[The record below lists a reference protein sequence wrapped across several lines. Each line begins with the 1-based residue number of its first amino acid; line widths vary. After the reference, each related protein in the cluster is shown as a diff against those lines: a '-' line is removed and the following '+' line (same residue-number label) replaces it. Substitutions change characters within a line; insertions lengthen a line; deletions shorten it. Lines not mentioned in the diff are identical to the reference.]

1 MSVFTSGIVL
11 LLSIWGGKRSGLS
24 TDPNRE
30 MAEVHKCMNVLR
42 DGEQRW
48 HSAGRL
54 WYALLSKGQIYGQIA
69 DAIVVVVR
77 DILYELASVGDL
89 PLPQY
94 SPPPTNKR
102 ERDADTPRSSSSAGP
117 SPQMLPENIP
127 RNIAGSRRV
136 NKESSERAAGMRH
149 GGSSD
154 RITSS
159 DQPSHSVEGRPS
171 RQQIKHE
178 VAPTPPPHVPVQY
191 YSLPVYS
198 NELGRLPL
206 HGQVAFSSDASV
218 HPIHGGPQQGAGYW
232 ASQQQQQ
239 QPLGSSNVA
248 SGSASGMRI
257 NSGPPASIDGT
268 GGAGYP
274 SLSEMSS
281 MTTGFEM
288 DAAAMAAGMMLD
300 TMAGTLSYGQ
310 HMSQPNPPPG
320 MGYGLVGMEGSGAGS
335 MDGYR
340 GLAMDTTG
348 MGVMSNDASRSMNRG
363 GSQQL
368 GHTGLQGPDQQQD
381 MPYQF
386 VDNDTIAMWST
397 APTGFECVFFS
408 RQIFLDLLH

>member
-1 MSVFTSGIVL
+1 MSSGGIQQA
-11 LLSIWGGKRSGLS
+11 GY
-24 TDPNRE
+24 
-30 MAEVHKCMNVLR
+30 
-42 DGEQRW
+42 
-48 HSAGRL
+48 GRL
-54 WYALLSKGQIYGQIA
+54 FYLRNRYLASIA
-69 DAIVVVVR
+69 DAIVVR

-136 NKESSERAAGMRH
+136 NKESSERAAALRH

-154 RITSS
+154 RISS
-159 DQPSHSVEGRPS
+159 CDQPPHGVERRPS
-171 RQQIKHE
+171 RPQIKHE

-218 HPIHGGPQQGAGYW
+218 HPVHVGPQQGAGYW
-232 ASQQQQQ
+232 SSQQGQP
-239 QPLGSSNVA
+239 PLGSSNMA
-248 SGSASGMRI
+248 SGSGSGMRI
-257 NSGPPASIDGT
+257 NSGPPESIDGT
-268 GGAGYP
+268 GGVGYP
-274 SLSEMSS
+274 SLGEMSS

-300 TMAGTLSYGQ
+300 AMAGTLSYGQ

-320 MGYGLVGMEGSGAGS
+320 MGYGLAGMEGSGAGS

-348 MGVMSNDASRSMNRG
+348 MGAMNTDASRSMNRG
-363 GSQQL
+363 GPSGQQL